1 MAASAIRFAAG
12 PILKSLRN
20 ILVPMTQA
28 GKPAYGQL
36 AARYAPDLL
45 YSGLAST
52 MVPPGA
58 TGADRLGVAAEDLGI
73 GLTASVLGQ
82 IMGGTAAKKLRF
94 AGKKLGPEGQSMAAT
109 LGDVMVGAPVNM
121 FAPRP
126 VYQGVIDR
134 ALQEQAPSLP
144 ERQRESLMNASNQ
157 EMTEEQAQQELI
169 SLLLSAGAAGGRAL
183 T

>member
-45 YSGLAST
+45 YAGLAST

-58 TGADRLGVAAEDLGI
+58 TGTDRLGVAAEDLGI
-73 GLTASVLGQ
+73 GLTASVLPPKSPPRDRSKSPTDPGL
-82 IMGGTAAKKLRF
+82 LR
-94 AGKKLGPEGQSMAAT
+94 P
-109 LGDVMVGAPVNM
+109 
-121 FAPRP
+121 
-126 VYQGVIDR
+126 
-134 ALQEQAPSLP
+134 ALCL
-144 ERQRESLMNASNQ
+144 R
-157 EMTEEQAQQELI
+157 
-169 SLLLSAGAAGGRAL
+169 LLRLHRR